1 MRSGSVFV
9 SRGETF
15 GVGGGGSGGRRNE
28 FLASDPRKRIYRRY
42 DRLDSRIVHHLAVN
56 SVSSL
61 MKLLRSFVYVS
72 SLTTFS
78 LLVSFYNQ
86 VDDAAMG
93 VVPPSLHAKCQSFGT
108 TKSVFLNWRE

>member
-15 GVGGGGSGGRRNE
+15 GVGGGGWRNE
-28 FLASDPRKRIYRRY
+28 LLASDPRKRIYGRY
-42 DRLDSRIVHHLAVN
+42 DRLDSRIVHHLAFN

-61 MKLLRSFVYVS
+61 MKLLRSFVYAS

-86 VDDAAMG
+86 VDDVAMG
-93 VVPPSLHAKCQSFGT
+93 VVPPPLHAVSVIWYHEKC
-108 TKSVFLNWRE
+108 FLKH